1 MMTTLPILASLDMDA
16 VTYQVTGMCVVFVC
30 LVFLSLILTVSGVV
44 AQRLEASRK
53 AGAEA
58 AKAALTPLVP
68 QVPRAVEPTVAV
80 PGEEL
85 PPAQVA
91 ALAAGIYDAARSSIT
106 PEIVAAIAA
115 AVKVTV
121 GSEARILN
129 IQPIPT
135 TYAQGGRLSQMNNH
149 FPVRS

>member
-1 MMTTLPILASLDMDA
+1 MMTTLPTLASLDMDA
-16 VTYQVTGMCVVFVC
+16 VTYQITGMCVVFVC
-30 LVFLSLILTVSGVV
+30 LIFLSLILTVSGAV

-53 AGAEA
+53 EGAEA
-58 AKAALTPLVP
+58 AKAALAPIVP
-68 QVPRAVEPTVAV
+68 PVTRAVEPTVAV
-80 PGEEL
+80 PGKL

-135 TYAQGGRLSQMNNH
+135 TYAQGGRLAQMNNH
-149 FPVRS
+149 FPVRG